1 MTEPTL
7 NPARNQMIHS
17 TNARRIDPA
26 TLTESPGSFTVE
38 NGPTHTIKT
47 PARETLLWQGRP
59 DTAPYLNLKHLGTFL
74 RGLFALAL
82 FLYIIARLQMGVSQ
96 YFDVQL
102 IVFGLFF
109 LSIPLDIAR
118 SVLNRRFSTYT
129 LTTRH
134 AQTTLTLPLFGT
146 TTRRIPILPT
156 TEITHHKHRFSTLSL
171 SGPKHPWWTFR
182 TNPPIFER
190 IKDGEHVAALI
201 AKAQREAA

>member
-1 MTEPTL
+1 MPTSL
-7 NPARNQMIHS
+7 
-17 TNARRIDPA
+17 TDPS
-26 TLTESPGSFTVE
+26 ERV
-38 NGPTHTIKT
+38 
-47 PARETLLWQGRP
+47 LWQGRP
-59 DTAPYLNLKHLGTFL
+59 TTAPYLTLKHLGTFL

-118 SVLNRRFSTYT
+118 SVLTRRFSTYT
-129 LTTRH
+129 LTNRH
-134 AQTTLTLPLFGT
+134 AVTTLTLPLFGT

-156 TEITHHKHRFSTLSL
+156 TEITHHKGRFSTLSL

-182 TNPPIFER
+182 TNAPIFER
-190 IKDGEHVAALI
+190 IREGEHVAQLI